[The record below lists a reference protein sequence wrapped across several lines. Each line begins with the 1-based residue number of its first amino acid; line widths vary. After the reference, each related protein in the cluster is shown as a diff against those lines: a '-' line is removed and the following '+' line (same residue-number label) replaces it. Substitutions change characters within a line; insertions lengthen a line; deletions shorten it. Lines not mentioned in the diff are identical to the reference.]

1 MQKIIVIVGPTGIG
15 KTELAIKLAQKLN
28 AEIISGDSM
37 QIYQEVNIGTAKPT
51 FAERAA
57 VKHYLVDQQSIFTE
71 YSVKEFVSQASKAI
85 DEITAK
91 GKIPLVV
98 GGTGFY
104 INALINKLQLGE
116 RESYNDSV
124 DSKWLELLKSEGER
138 ALWQKLNE
146 KDPITAA
153 KIPYQNHRRVLRA
166 LSVISR
172 TGKLFSDQQVDIE
185 PRYDALIIGLNSDR
199 QQVYERINNRIDKM
213 MASGLLTEAEMIYHN
228 LDKCHQVV
236 QAIGY
241 KEFFP
246 YFKHEADL
254 SYCVDKLKQASR
266 KYAKRQIT
274 YFRHQLCVKW
284 LDPLKDD
291 HILDDMLIL
300 SNNFIH
306 KKSKKY

>member
-1 MQKIIVIVGPTGIG
+1 MIMQKIIVIVGPTGIG

-104 INALINKLQLGE
+104 INALIN
-116 RESYNDSV
+116 
-124 DSKWLELLKSEGER
+124 
-138 ALWQKLNE
+138 KLNE